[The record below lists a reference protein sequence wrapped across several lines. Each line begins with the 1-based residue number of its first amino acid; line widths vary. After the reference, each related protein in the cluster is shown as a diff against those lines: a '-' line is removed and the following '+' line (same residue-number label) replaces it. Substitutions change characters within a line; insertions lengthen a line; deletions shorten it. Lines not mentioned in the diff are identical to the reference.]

1 MKRKGILFVISAPS
15 GAGKTTLCQELMNAF
30 PDIKFSISCTTRDK
44 RAGETDGVD
53 YHFIS
58 EDKFRK
64 MISEGAFAE
73 WAEVHDKLYGTKIE
87 DIRKATEEGHDIILD
102 IDWQGARQIRERI
115 GGGVYIFILPPSIEE
130 LERRLRERGKD
141 SEEIIRKRINNAREE
156 LSHSSWYD
164 YSITNDNLPAA
175 ANALKSIV
183 VAERCRTSRHVE
195 NASC

>member
-1 MKRKGILFVISAPS
+1 
-15 GAGKTTLCQELMNAF
+15 MNAF